1 MTRQNQTYARSA
13 GVAYLVTHVTSVAA
27 VAAYGASALP
37 LGVALEF
44 ILALGCLLTGL
55 LLFPL
60 LRSSGEVR
68 ALSFTFLRGL
78 EAAVIAA
85 GTLPMLALAWV
96 DGSRDVMEA
105 LHGAAFLVGQGLVIS
120 VNTVILAWLLLD
132 SRLVPRALAVLGLLG
147 GVVVL
152 VSNTAQLFGLIPLNG
167 AIAGVCALPIFA
179 FEIWFAFHLIIAG
192 LRSRTDEGLETGV
205 RAFPAA

>member
-13 GVAYLVTHVTSVAA
+13 GIAYLVTHVTSVAA
-27 VAAYGASALP
+27 IAAYGASALP

-60 LRSSGEVR
+60 LRSSGAVR

-120 VNTVILAWLLLD
+120 VNTTILAWLLLD

-152 VSNTAQLFGLIPLNG
+152 GSNTAQLFGLIPLNG

-179 FEIWFAFHLIIAG
+179 FEIWLALHLITAG
-192 LRSRTDEGLETGV
+192 LRPRTDDSVGAGV
-205 RAFPAA
+205 HALPAA